1 MGGEKKKPSV
11 ELTWYT
17 LILPP
22 EHILLQ
28 RREGHTQIPSLFREY
43 VVAEMKKGQKGSGF
57 S

>member
-1 MGGEKKKPSV
+1 M

-28 RREGHTQIPSLFREY
+28 HREGHMQIPSLFQEY
-43 VVAEMKKGQKGSGF
+43 VVAETKKKDKKWSAF